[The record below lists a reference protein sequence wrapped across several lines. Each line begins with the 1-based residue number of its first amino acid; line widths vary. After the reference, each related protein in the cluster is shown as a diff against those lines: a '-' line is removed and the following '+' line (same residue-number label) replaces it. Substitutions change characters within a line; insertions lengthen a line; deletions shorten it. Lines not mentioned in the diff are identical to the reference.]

1 MHAIDTLLA
10 RLDLD
15 RLDRDLYRGHT
26 PNDGR
31 QRVFGGLVAAQSLI
45 AAYRTVDESDKFAHS
60 LHSYFLRPGDPQLPI
75 LFDVDRIRDGRS
87 FATRRVVARQ
97 EGEAI
102 FNMSVSFHV
111 HEDGLSHQERMPPA
125 PSPDTLR
132 TNTERLQEY
141 AERTQNPVF
150 PFLLRLERP
159 IEHRDPEPVDLLE
172 PEAHQGLKRL
182 WFRGAG
188 SIPDDQALHQ
198 AVVTYASDMGLLD
211 NCIQHHGYTWLDPQL
226 MIASLDHALWFH
238 RPLRADEWLL
248 YSMKSPNAEGGR
260 GFNTGRMYA
269 ADGTLVA
276 SVAQESLMRVRR
288 PSASKG

>member
-1 MHAIDTLLA
+1 MHPIDTLLA

-15 RLDRDLYRGHT
+15 RLDRDVYRGHT

-31 QRVFGGLVAAQSLI
+31 QRVFGGLVAAQALI
-45 AAYRTVDESDKFAHS
+45 AAYRTVDETDKFAHS
-60 LHSYFLRPGDPQLPI
+60 LHGYFLRPGDPRGPI
-75 LFDVDRIRDGRS
+75 LFDVDRIRDGKS
-87 FATRRVVARQ
+87 FATRRIVARQ

-111 HEDGLSHQERMPPA
+111 HEEGLSHQERMPDTP
-125 PSPDTLR
+125 PPDGLKS
-132 TNTERLQEY
+132 NSERLAEY
-141 AERTQNPVF
+141 AEQTSNPVF

-159 IEHRDPEPVDLLE
+159 IEHRDPEPIDLLH
-172 PEAHQGLKRL
+172 PQPHRGLKRL

-188 SIPDDQALHQ
+188 RIPDNQALHQ

-211 NCIQHHGYTWLDPQL
+211 NCIQHHGHTWLDPNL

-238 RPLRADEWLL
+238 RPLRADDWLL

-276 SVAQESLMRVRR
+276 SVAQESLMRVKRD
-288 PSASKG
+288 S

>member
-1 MHAIDTLLA
+1 MHPLDTLLA

-31 QRVFGGLVAAQSLI
+31 PRVFGGLVAAQSLI
-45 AAYRTVDESDKFAHS
+45 AAYRTLDDAGKLAHS
-60 LHSYFLRPGDPQLPI
+60 LHGYFLRPGDPRLPI
-75 LFDVDRIRDGRS
+75 LFDVDRIRDGKS

-111 HEDGLSHQERMPPA
+111 AEGGLSHQERMPETTPPDDL
-125 PSPDTLR
+125 PS
-132 TNTERLQEY
+132 NSERLAEY
-141 AERTQNPVF
+141 AARTDNPVF

-159 IEHRDPEPVDLLE
+159 IEHRDPEPIDLLD
-172 PEAHQGLKRL
+172 PQPHKGLKRL

-188 SIPDDQALHQ
+188 RIPDEQALHQ

-211 NCIQHHGYTWLDPQL
+211 NCIQHHGHTWLDPRL

-238 RPLRADEWLL
+238 RPLRADDWLL

-288 PSASKG
+288 GA